1 MSSII
6 LKKSSVAGKIPLSSD
21 LQYGEIA
28 LNYTDGV
35 IYYKKADNTIGT
47 IGMGSSGSG
56 SSGTSA
62 VRRIYE
68 TALSAG
74 QTTITI
80 PDGYTVG
87 LIDFVF
93 NGSQLYSQDYTA
105 NDGSTVVLAVP
116 AVATDVARF
125 TIYDPVGISSAG
137 SGGFEQSFLLMGA

>member
-6 LKKSSVAGKIPLSSD
+6 LKKSSVAGKIPLPSD

-47 IGMGSSGSG
+47 IGMGSSGS
-56 SSGTSA
+56 SGTSA

-68 TALSAG
+68 TALTAG
-74 QTTITI
+74 QTTIVI
-80 PDGYTVG
+80 PEGYTVG

-93 NGSQLYSQDYTA
+93 NGSQLYSNDYTA

-116 AVATDVARF
+116 AIATDVARF
-125 TIYDPVGISSAG
+125 IIYDPVGISSAG
-137 SGGFEQSFLLMGA
+137 SSGFEQSFLLMGA

>member
-6 LKKSSVAGKIPLSSD
+6 LKKSSVAGKIPLPSD
-21 LQYGEIA
+21 LAYGEIA

-47 IGMGSSGSG
+47 IGMGSG
-56 SSGTSA
+56 SSGGTSA

-68 TALSAG
+68 TSLTQG
-74 QTTITI
+74 QTTVLI

-87 LIDFVF
+87 LIDFVL
-93 NGSQLYSQDYTA
+93 NGSQLYTQDFTA

-116 AVATDVARF
+116 AVATDIARF
-125 TIYDPVGISSAG
+125 IIYDPVGISSPGTA